1 MHRHLDEHI
10 TARAAGPGG
19 RSTTTPGTPPSTMDS
34 INFIQD
40 LAVVLLAAGFAGVL
54 CKRIGLSVIVG
65 YLGAGIVIGPYTPPF
80 SFITDVDRI
89 QTLSQVGLVFL
100 MFAIGL
106 GLSLSKLGRMGL
118 PTLLATGLGAFLV
131 VNLTQV
137 LGHVLGLS
145 ALQGLF
151 VASMFVSS
159 SSAVIGKVVSEL
171 NLTHEGSA
179 QRALSITV
187 MEDVVA
193 VVMLTVLAS
202 QVPGAGGESGYG
214 SLIATMSAFVA
225 LLVVAGLVLL
235 PRLLRRLEARADP
248 ELQTIIVAGVLFLL
262 AISAA
267 KAGYSLALGA
277 FLLGAIV
284 AEMPQKG
291 QIERSFSGMRD
302 LFSSVFFV
310 SIGMMIDVKL
320 LADVWG
326 LILGLVAFVLIARPL
341 ATGFAMIV
349 CGTPPREA
357 RRASLLL
364 TPMGEFAF
372 ITAQLGISS
381 AVLPPQYY
389 PVAVGVSI
397 LTVLITPVLNA
408 RADHILRLNERLEPR
423 WLTRALEAYSGW
435 LRQIQSG
442 KTEAVAWRLIK
453 VRLVQIGT
461 ELLLITGLLIFSPK
475 LLPLL
480 QVELLA
486 GVGIEDDIVVY
497 AFWALVGLL
506 LLVLVVAVWRNVVAV
521 TMIFAESVSPVTR
534 LPRDVIVRAG
544 QAVSAV
550 FLGYW
555 LYLLLPIGSLP
566 TWGWLIIAAA
576 ALAVIGFFS
585 HRLIYWH
592 SNWQSSVQ
600 DVFAA
605 GGRAGSARESA
616 RATMHEGLDAWGL
629 RLEDCV
635 VPDHAPYAGQDL
647 GRLNLP
653 ARLGCSVIEVE
664 RNGHVITNTGPDLRL
679 YPGDKLLLLG
689 GDKNLEETRKFL
701 QAGITDRADGADEF
715 SGSILET
722 ETLPPG
728 PRAGKTLAE
737 LGVAGATGV
746 RIVGIQRGAERF
758 INPGGAQVVEAGDHL
773 LVVGTLNELRRF
785 RSWMKG

>member
-1 MHRHLDEHI
+1 
-10 TARAAGPGG
+10 
-19 RSTTTPGTPPSTMDS
+19 MDS

-65 YLGAGIVIGPYTPPF
+65 YLAAGIVIGPYTPPF
-80 SFITDVDRI
+80 SFITDVERI
-89 QTLSQVGLVFL
+89 QTLSQIGLVFL

-131 VNLTQV
+131 INLTQV
-137 LGHVLGLS
+137 LGHALGWSSLHS
-145 ALQGLF
+145 LF
-151 VASMFVSS
+151 VAGMFVSS

-202 QVPGAGGESGYG
+202 QVPGAATGAGFG
-214 SLIATMSAFVA
+214 SLLATMGAFVA

-235 PRLLRRLEARADP
+235 PRLFRRLEARADP
-248 ELQTIIVAGVLFLL
+248 ELLTIIVAGVLFLL

-277 FLLGAIV
+277 FLLGAVV

-291 QIERSFSGMRD
+291 QIERSFSGLRD

-310 SIGMMIDVKL
+310 SIGMMIEIKL
-320 LADVWG
+320 LVTVWP

-341 ATGFAMIV
+341 ATGFAMIL

-372 ITAQLGISS
+372 ITAQLGISTT
-381 AVLPPQYY
+381 VLSPKYY

-397 LTVLITPVLNA
+397 LTVLITPLLNTH
-408 RADHILRLNERLEPR
+408 ADRIVRLNERLEPR
-423 WLTRALEAYSGW
+423 WLKRALEAYAGW
-435 LRQIQSG
+435 LRQVQSG
-442 KTEAVAWRLIK
+442 KTPPLAWRLIK
-453 VRLVQIGT
+453 VRLIQIGA
-461 ELLLITGLLIFSPK
+461 ELLFITGLLIFSPK

-480 QVELLA
+480 LGELSD
-486 GVGIEDDIVVY
+486 GVGLEAHVVVY
-497 AFWALVGLL
+497 AFWALIGLL
-506 LLVLVVAVWRNVVAV
+506 LLILVLAVWRNIAAV
-521 TMIFAESVSPVTR
+521 TMIFAESVAATTR
-534 LPRDVIVRAG
+534 LPAEVIVHAG
-544 QAVSAV
+544 NAVGAV

-566 TWGWLIIAAA
+566 VWGWVIIAAA
-576 ALAVIGFFS
+576 AIAVIVFFS
-585 HRLIYWH
+585 HRLVYWH
-592 SNWQSSVQ
+592 SDWQSSVQ
-600 DVFAA
+600 DVFTSGLRPEDAHEN
-605 GGRAGSARESA
+605 ARV
-616 RATMHEGLDAWGL
+616 TMHEGLEAWGL

-635 VPDHAPYAGQDL
+635 VPDNAPYADHDL
-647 GRLNLP
+647 GELNLP
-653 ARLGCSVIEVE
+653 ARFDCSVIEVE
-664 RNGHVITNTGPDLRL
+664 RNGHCITNTGPALRI

-689 GDKNLEETRKFL
+689 REHSLNAARTFL
-701 QAGITDRADGADEF
+701 LSGQKEITGGADEF

-737 LGVAGATGV
+737 LGVARTTGV
-746 RIVGIQRGAERF
+746 RIVGVQRGEERF
-758 INPGGAQVVEAGDHL
+758 INPRGNQVVEAGDHL

-785 RSWMKG
+785 RRWLKGEDHPVDTASV